1 MRAWA
6 TAIAICVF
14 GVPALAQDPAFQAT
28 VDPATVGVG
37 EQCTLAFILSNA
49 GIGGGKDLNL
59 PDLTKF
65 RIMSGPN
72 TSSSMQIINGSVSS
86 TVTYS
91 YIIQPKEIGKWTIG
105 PASITAGGK
114 TLTTQ
119 PVTVDVVK
127 GSARPKQQPAAQ
139 EDVGTQIGDKLL
151 LRGTVDR
158 SHVMQGEQVNVTFK
172 IYARVSVSSYA
183 LSKAPTTT
191 GFWGEDVETPRDI
204 QVTTETVNGKQY
216 RVGVVKKM
224 ALFPTQS
231 GTLEIS
237 PMELQT
243 TIQVQD
249 RRSIDPFD
257 AFFRDPFG
265 RSVNFT
271 ITSEPIKIKVDP
283 LPGNAPPEFKGAVGQ
298 FGMSATLDKKT
309 TRTNEPVNLKIV
321 VSGTGNIKLIDAPA
335 VELPADFEQYP
346 PKVTENINKAGDRV
360 SGSKTFEYLLMPRYP
375 GLKTIKPVGFAFYDP
390 GKREYVKLHT
400 PTLEINVE
408 QGSAPPQPL
417 IAGGSRE
424 DVRLLS
430 QDIRFIKLAE
440 GGLRHNG
447 ESPLSLIM
455 VLMVV
460 PLAGVGGAF
469 VYARRRNA
477 EMLDQ
482 AGYRN
487 RKALRVA
494 RKGLKAA
501 EFLLK
506 EHGGKPASNQR
517 LRFYAEVSHALA
529 KYLGDKLG
537 IPPAAMAL
545 EAVRQELQ
553 GRKVPEGLIRALSA
567 LWETCDMARFAPTS
581 TDVAV
586 MQRTYAEA
594 ERIIVEIERTLK

>member
-1 MRAWA
+1 MRAGIL
-6 TAIAICVF
+6 AIGLFCTVASVF
-14 GVPALAQDPAFQAT
+14 AQDPAFQAT
-28 VDPATVGVG
+28 VEPASVGLG
-37 EQCTLAFILSNA
+37 DQFTLAFVLSNA
-49 GIGGGKDLNL
+49 GMGGGKNLQL
-59 PDLTKF
+59 PDLGKF

-72 TSSSMQIINGSVSS
+72 TSSSVQIINGSMSS
-86 TVTYS
+86 TTTYT
-91 YIIQPKEIGKWTIG
+91 YVLQPKEMGTWTIG
-105 PASITAGGK
+105 PATIIAAGK
-114 TLTTQ
+114 TLTSQ

-127 GSARPKQQPAAQ
+127 ASARPKQQQAPQ
-139 EDVGTQIGDKLL
+139 EDLSGQLGDKLFIK
-151 LRGTVDR
+151 GTVDR
-158 SHVMQGEQVNVTFK
+158 SHVLQGEQVNITFK

-191 GFWGEDVETPRDI
+191 GFWGEDLETPKDI
-204 QVTTETVNGKQY
+204 QVSTETLNGKQY
-216 RVGVVKKM
+216 RVGVIKKM
-224 ALFPTQS
+224 ALFPTQN

-237 PMELQT
+237 PMELQA

-249 RRSIDPFD
+249 RRSVDPFD

-265 RSVNFT
+265 RQVNVT
-271 ITSEPIKIKVDP
+271 IKSDPIKIRVDP
-283 LPGNAPPEFKGAVGQ
+283 LPGSPPAEYKGAVGQ

-321 VSGTGNIKLIDAPA
+321 VSGTGNIKLIEAPA
-335 VELPADFEQYP
+335 VELPPDFEQYP
-346 PKVTENINKAGDRV
+346 PKQTESINKAAERI

-375 GLKTIKPVGFAFYDP
+375 GLKTIKPVSFAFYDP
-390 GKREYVKLHT
+390 AKREYVRLHT
-400 PTLEINVE
+400 PQLEINVE

-430 QDIRFIKLAE
+430 QDIRFIKLTE
-440 GGLRHNG
+440 QGLERRGKN
-447 ESPLSLIM
+447 PLTIIFI
-455 VLMVV
+455 LMAV
-460 PLAGVGGAF
+460 PFAGVAGA
-469 VYARRRNA
+469 YAFARQRNA

-487 RKALRVA
+487 RKALKVA
-494 RKGLKAA
+494 RKGLKSA

-517 LRFYAEVSHALA
+517 LRFYSEISHALA

-545 EAVRQELQ
+545 DTVQQSLRERNVPD
-553 GRKVPEGLIRALSA
+553 GRVQALSV

-581 TDVAV
+581 MEVSA
-586 MQRTYAEA
+586 MQKTYAEA
-594 ERIIVEIERTLK
+594 ERIIVELERTLK